1 MTLTDSLW
9 RVMMRSILNEGD
21 RAEITTRMRS
31 LSVSSTGRWGSLDL
45 TGMLQHLRL
54 SALMTL
60 GELSVPSAN
69 KRVFQMFPLKHLIL
83 YVLPFP
89 KGAPTAPALKPGLET
104 PLEQERTALL
114 SLLERIASGPDQGA
128 GPSHPLFGP
137 LTWRQWGVLTYKH
150 ADHHLR
156 QFGA

>member
-1 MTLTDSLW
+1 MG
-9 RVMMRSILNEGD
+9 SILKDSD
-21 RAEITTRMRS
+21 RSAIVNRLQS
-31 LSVSSTGRWGSLDL
+31 LSASSVGQWGSMDVAA
-45 TGMLQHLRL
+45 MLQHLRL
-54 SALMTL
+54 SAEMAL
-60 GELSVPSAN
+60 GELTMPSSN
-69 KRVFQMFPLKHLIL
+69 KRAFQVFPLKHLVL

-114 SLLERIASGPDQGA
+114 SLLERIASGPDEGA
-128 GPSHPLFGP
+128 GPAHPLFGP